1 MKKLFFLFTL
11 SIFALG
17 QMWGANYTFNSG
29 TTIYIDCRNF
39 ADQIK
44 IPKANTNGYEDN
56 KRDGNTIYAVTFTA
70 DVTWSTSSTFM
81 KPYPGGS
88 SQSVKFQVPGDGQNC
103 VLVAFDGKSFSWT
116 TYDPSAPSVAFTN
129 TFPASIGV
137 GEELEFLSTHVSAQN
152 VDNPTYTFYVKK
164 GSGSYGSAVSSY
176 TFNEGGS
183 YTVKVEVRENGTGD
197 ALAFAEKTIGC
208 TYTIYF
214 KDNLNWGKV
223 YVHFYP
229 DNQTFSPT
237 NGVGGNAAEI
247 NEKMSQISSTVFYQ
261 YTFIPSKD
269 YTKVCFTYSNQNN
282 YNDFYD
288 NQCSWSPSGLD
299 FANGLVLW
307 IPDGSASES
316 LNNCTYYNTGTW
328 SVYPPVDPAVSFS
341 GLSSTLVQG
350 QNVVFAA
357 TSENVTNPAYTFY
370 VKQGEGEYGSA
381 VTNYTFNTTGS
392 YTVKVEVREEG
403 ASGVALA
410 YAEQNVTCKAYYL
423 MKNNRDNKGEQV
435 AVCSS
440 TNGTDIVATYYIASA
455 GNYYFYVTT
464 DPASNANNN
473 CDYLN
478 GNQTLS
484 DGGSGNTAYLYG
496 TSNYE
501 HSYKLEAPHPGEYT
515 FTLILGSSN
524 KFKCDYPANTSPSVA
539 FSGLPATVSQG
550 QEVTFAATSEYVT
563 NPTYTFYV
571 KKGNGE
577 YGSAV
582 SSYTFNEG
590 GTYTI
595 KVEVR
600 ENGAGEALAYAEQ
613 NIGCTSSY
621 SVYFRNT
628 VNWSNV
634 WIHLYTSDK
643 TFGGNG
649 VGSKKASVNAQ
660 MTLVANTTE
669 YYEYSYEAA
678 EPYTKVCF
686 TKEEQNNYDNF
697 HNNECS
703 WSDSGYDAANG
714 LLLWTPDQNTTS
726 SINSCTYYNTG
737 NWTAF
742 APGEPNVS
750 FVNLSSTIAKGSHV
764 AFEAE
769 ALNVSNP
776 TFRFYVKQGE
786 GEYGAAVTA
795 FDFNDEGAYTVKV
808 EVRSNDSGDALA
820 YAEQNVTCATLYTV
834 YFKNTPGWA
843 NVYVHFYS
851 DSQTF
856 GNNGVGGQDALLQ
869 AQMEQIGTSDI
880 YTYSFT
886 SSVEYIKVCFTR
898 DEQFNYGQFHNN
910 QCSWSDAGL
919 NYATNEI
926 LWIPNGIIS
935 QNINSCPYYDGKWFV
950 YPYAEAVV
958 AFISLPAEVEN
969 GQAINL
975 ANYVVSMNVADPAYT
990 FYAKQGSDAY
1000 SEITNPYTFPATGTY
1015 SVKVEVRENGEA
1027 GSALAYDEAEITVP
1041 LIGTE
1046 FFLAGSFNNW
1056 STSANCFRKATND
1069 AEEASVTITINE
1081 YSDITF
1087 KVIES
1092 NNWIGATDLT
1102 LDKDHNSVT
1111 LGNESLNNIHLTPY
1125 AAGDYIFTLNLN
1137 TRLLTVTYPEGAPMP
1152 TECNIFAAGDFNDWA
1167 QSSSSYKFTVD
1178 GDAATLTLQNLEA
1191 DNDYEFKLIY
1201 NGAWLGADYVI
1212 KYHYNWEIA
1221 FAESTSA
1228 NAVLK
1233 TFKAGNYILTFT
1245 ISTGLLTVT
1254 YPTDGLETKQVEI
1267 LAQAGGYATFYS
1279 NKGWDYPSEVEAY
1292 YVSGVTESGNLT
1304 MVPLQGYIPAW
1315 VPVILHA
1322 TPETYT
1328 FYECDDETWIDGNM
1342 LKGTIAN
1349 ETINND
1355 NVHYIMTLSNG
1366 VPGLYWPYGTDK
1378 GVGAFENKAGKAYLE
1393 VPVTTPIP
1401 APVIARR
1408 GYLFTDPSNV
1418 PTDID
1423 NVQSDKLQSTKVIL
1437 NGQLLIIRD
1446 GKIYNAQGAVV
1457 K

>member
-17 QMWGANYTFNSG
+17 QMWAKDYYTIEEGRTISFDCTAYSGKVRPPRPNEKNYQDEKLNGGAVYT
-29 TTIYIDCRNF
+29 
-39 ADQIK
+39 
-44 IPKANTNGYEDN
+44 
-56 KRDGNTIYAVTFTA
+56 VTFTA
-70 DVTWSTSSTFM
+70 NVKWDTDATFI
-81 KPYPGGS
+81 KTDAKS
-88 SQSVKFQVPGDGQNC
+88 IKFSVPGSELYNCTVLASDGKSFTWTTSGPA
-103 VLVAFDGKSFSWT
+103 VAFDGMASNVSLSQEVNFAAVSANID
-116 TYDPSAPSVAFTN
+116 DPSFT
-129 TFPASIGV
+129 
-137 GEELEFLSTHVSAQN
+137 
-152 VDNPTYTFYVKK
+152 YYVKLND
-164 GSGSYGSAVSSY
+164 GDYGTAVTSY
-176 TFNEGGS
+176 TFNACGT
-183 YTVKVEVRENGTGD
+183 YRVKVEARSNNQGEV
-197 ALAFAEKTIGC
+197 LAFAEKTVECKAYYLMKNNRDNKGSQVAVC
-208 TYTIYF
+208 STSNGTEYVSTWTCAAGDLGSSHYFYVTTDPDASANTNCDYLNNSQTLTDGSSKQAYLYGTSNYEHSYQLTPTNAGVYTFTLTLGSSNYF
-214 KDNLNWGKV
+214 K
-223 YVHFYP
+223 
-229 DNQTFSPT
+229 
-237 NGVGGNAAEI
+237 
-247 NEKMSQISSTVFYQ
+247 
-261 YTFIPSKD
+261 
-269 YTKVCFTYSNQNN
+269 C
-282 YNDFYD
+282 DF
-288 NQCSWSPSGLD
+288 PAL
-299 FANGLVLW
+299 
-307 IPDGSASES
+307 
-316 LNNCTYYNTGTW
+316 
-328 SVYPPVDPAVSFS
+328 VDPAVSFS

-370 VKQGEGEYGSA
+370 VKQGESEYGSA

-403 ASGVALA
+403 ASGDALA
-410 YAEQNVTCKAYYL
+410 TATKAVTVQEGHIFTAGTTIYI
-423 MKNNRDNKGEQV
+423 DFTQV
-435 AVCSS
+435 SGGV
-440 TNGTDIVATYYIASA
+440 NFPYNDKQGTDY
-455 GNYYFYVTT
+455 
-464 DPASNANNN
+464 DSN
-473 CDYLN
+473 
-478 GNQTLS
+478 
-484 DGGSGNTAYLYG
+484 GGG
-496 TSNYE
+496 TV
-501 HSYKLEAPHPGEYT
+501 KTIT
-515 FTLILGSSN
+515 FTNDVTWLTSQVFIKTNTGGWQN
-524 KFKCDYPANTSPSVA
+524 RNFIVPGDGQDYITVPADGNSFTWSTYNPYAPTVA

-634 WIHLYTSDK
+634 WIHLYTDDK

-820 YAEQNVTCATLYTV
+820 YAEQNVTCATHYTV

-975 ANYVVSMNVADPAYT
+975 ANYVVSLNVADPAYT